1 MAIDAPY
8 DICMYMSVCVDDAN
22 VDFDDD
28 IHAWMNS

>member
-1 MAIDAPY
+1 MAIDAPLRY
-8 DICMYMSVCVDDAN
+8 VYIHVCVDDAN